1 MRTIVTCF
9 LSGLVIA
16 VVGCAAREESTIPEK
31 VTTALDTCIARH
43 DPESCAALYTEDA
56 EITEPRATTLRG
68 RAAILQYFKEQ
79 NLPDLQTFTDIQV
92 NLVQGTLGVVQGTY
106 RIRNLNTRTIVEDG
120 EYLNIFRKRNGEWKV
135 FRSFLVPR
143 HAQGADVS
151 VSPSA
156 EPTKKE

>member
-16 VVGCAAREESTIPEK
+16 VGGCAAREESTIPEK
-31 VTTALDTCIARH
+31 VTTALETCVARH

-56 EITEPRATTLRG
+56 EITEPRSTTLRG

-92 NLVQGTLGVVQGTY
+92 NLVQGTFGVVQGTY

-120 EYLNIFRKRNGEWKV
+120 EYLNVLRNRNGEWKV
-135 FRSFLVPR
+135 FRTFFVPR
-143 HAQGADVS
+143 HAPGGELS
-151 VSPSA
+151 ISPSDEA
-156 EPTKKE
+156 TQK

>member
-1 MRTIVTCF
+1 MRTITACF
-9 LSGLVIA
+9 LSGLAIV

-31 VTTALDTCIARH
+31 VTTALETCVARH
-43 DPESCAALYTEDA
+43 DPEGCAALYTMDA

-79 NLPDLQTFTDIQV
+79 IVPDLQMFTDTQV
-92 NLVQGTLGVVQGTY
+92 NLVQGTLGVVEGTY
-106 RIRNLNTRTIVEDG
+106 RIRNLNTRAIVEDG
-120 EYLNIFRKRNGEWKV
+120 EYLNVLRNRNGEWKV
-135 FRSFLVPR
+135 FSTFFVPR

-156 EPTKKE
+156 EPTQK

>member
-1 MRTIVTCF
+1 MRTIAACF
-9 LSGLVIA
+9 LSGLAVV
-16 VVGCAAREESTIPEK
+16 VVGCGAHQESIIPEK
-31 VTTALDTCIARH
+31 VTTALETCVARH
-43 DPESCAALYTEDA
+43 DPEGCAALYTEDA

-79 NLPDLQTFTDIQV
+79 IVPDLQLFTDTQV
-92 NLVQGTLGVVQGTY
+92 NLVQGTLGVVEGTY
-106 RIRNLNTRTIVEDG
+106 RIRNLNILR
-120 EYLNIFRKRNGEWKV
+120 NRNGEWKV

-156 EPTKKE
+156 EPTQQ

>member
-1 MRTIVTCF
+1 MRTIAACL
-9 LSGLVIA
+9 LSGLAIV
-16 VVGCAAREESTIPEK
+16 VVGCAAREEPTIPEK
-31 VTTALDTCIARH
+31 VTTALETCVARH
-43 DPESCAALYTEDA
+43 DPEGCAALYTEDG

-79 NLPDLQTFTDIQV
+79 IVPDLQMFTDTQV

-120 EYLNIFRKRNGEWKV
+120 EYLNVLRNRNGEWQV
-135 FRSFLVPR
+135 FRSFFVPR
-143 HAQGADVS
+143 HAAGVDVS

-156 EPTKKE
+156 EPTQK